1 MGVFDAFAA
10 TGGVELSLEQLNEKT
25 KGDKDLLGKM
35 IPSKQHNSPSPSQS
49 FVNMMTFTLQSELC
63 ASSLLIACSPNP
75 VSKSISPSLW
85 LWRSPQALR
94 LARLSRTCT

>member
-10 TGGVELSLEQLNEKT
+10 TDGVELSLDQLNEKT

-35 IPSKQHNSPSPSQS
+35 ILSKQYNSPSPSQYLI
-49 FVNMMTFTLQSELC
+49 NMMAFTLQSELC
-63 ASSLLIACSPNP
+63 ASSLLTACSPNL